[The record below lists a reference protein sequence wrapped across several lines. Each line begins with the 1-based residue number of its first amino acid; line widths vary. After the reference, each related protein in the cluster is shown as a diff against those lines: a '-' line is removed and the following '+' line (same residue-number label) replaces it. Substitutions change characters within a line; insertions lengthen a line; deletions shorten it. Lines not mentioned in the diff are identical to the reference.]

1 MKIIVIG
8 AGMSGLTAAAACAQA
23 GHQVEIFEQNHRPGG
38 VTQTLSEDGYRWD
51 LGQLLLEG
59 MAPHEPVGRILCE
72 LGVSPL
78 ISIQKDDRG
87 YVFPDFELRKPEQS
101 AGARWRMDRLQE
113 IFPKEAP
120 GLERYWQDYIRF
132 TRAMTA
138 GRKLDTSSGLAK
150 LLWQARLYWNLLPL
164 LPKKDWSAQRLM
176 DSFFKP
182 IELQCVFIS
191 ILADFFTSPRQFL
204 GLGVYALNPEPVY
217 DCRLP
222 SEIAPG
228 AEQLY
233 HYSVHGGIEN
243 LVKAFV
249 SRIRDNGGK
258 IFTRRAVAK
267 ILVENNRIS
276 GVVDDQGV
284 KSLADVVIASG
295 GAHETFLKLVGTEHL
310 PSQFPTD
317 VQRMS
322 LMDSIFMVHLGVDY
336 DPRPQCHGTCTY
348 FYGNYDLEAAIEK
361 IRHGFFHD
369 GRDGYV
375 IHLPSNHTPSMAP
388 EGHHALTIYT
398 IAPDQLTAH
407 GKMIKKKLATVFWP
421 VWKSACLVC
430 GNTFANAS
438 SSPQMTFGK
447 SPIPLIM
454 PLVAWRRYRVP
465 GARRTRLR
473 SADYGLSVRKVKA
486 VGVSTIRSL
495 VLIKPPD
502 AFSANKNEMGGF
514 FSHRPFRLILFRFLQ
529 KVRFWRIFIMLVQR
543 VAT

>member
-23 GHQVEIFEQNHRPGG
+23 GHQVEVFEQNNRAGG
-38 VTQTLSEDGYRWD
+38 VTHTLSEDGYRWD

-59 MAPHEPVGRILCE
+59 MAPHEPVGRILSE

-87 YVFPDFELRKPEQS
+87 YVFPDFELRKPEQP
-101 AGARWRMDRLQE
+101 AGIRWRMERLQE
-113 IFPKEAP
+113 IFPKEAS
-120 GLERYWQDYIRF
+120 GLERYWQEYIRF
-132 TRAMTA
+132 TRVMTA
-138 GRKLDTSSGLAK
+138 GRMLDTSSGLDK

-204 GLGVYALNPEPVY
+204 GLGVYALNPEAVY

-222 SEIAPG
+222 GEIASG

-233 HYSVHGGIEN
+233 HYSVHGGIGN

-249 SRIRDNGGK
+249 SRIQDSGGK
-258 IFTRRAVAK
+258 IFIQRPVAK

-284 KSLADVVIASG
+284 QSLADVVIASG

-310 PSQFPTD
+310 PSQFLTNM
-317 VQRMS
+317 QRMS

-348 FYGNYDLEAAIEK
+348 FYGNYDLEEAIEK

-375 IHLPSNHTPSMAP
+375 IHMPSNHTPSMAP
-388 EGHHALTIYT
+388 EGYHALTIYT
-398 IAPDQLTAH
+398 IAPDQLKNGSWEDNKEEICDRFLACVEERLPGLRQHIRKRIILTPNDFRQIAH
-407 GKMIKKKLATVFWP
+407 TGHHAFGGVAPVQGSWRPPHQTTVSGLWFIGAQSESGGG
-421 VWKSACLVC
+421 VN
-430 GNTFANAS
+430 NTIIGGYK
-438 SSPQMTFGK
+438 T
-447 SPIPLIM
+447 
-454 PLVAWRRYRVP
+454 
-465 GARRTRLR
+465 ARRI
-473 SADYGLSVRKVKA
+473 LS
-486 VGVSTIRSL
+486 
-495 VLIKPPD
+495 
-502 AFSANKNEMGGF
+502 
-514 FSHRPFRLILFRFLQ
+514 Q
-529 KVRFWRIFIMLVQR
+529 
-543 VAT
+543 